1 MKNAILF
8 MMLFFLAVEV
18 AAQNEAETFLPL
30 APKPVRTDLPIVYFD
45 ADNRLL
51 MKAFYPEYYSS
62 DYLIAREIRWVNRN
76 DSSFIAVWDSLK
88 YDILGLIT
96 DYSGIAWQENSIR
109 IGLMKYLRTNLLY
122 DPPCFPLEGIRRDN
136 YIEATPTGMHQLF
149 DLIKLLAGRNLMQ
162 YELPGNENDPISLHP
177 LMEKSAFRFDVLALT
192 LAMACAEQ
200 IIPPDSL
207 EEITR
212 SASWKRHNPGWDIY
226 QNHFRFS
233 WVLTP
238 EEPLLFYLSREPYDS
253 PLVGLTRVPRPSRRD
268 IAAQDSRKLIKMSA
282 GGGRLGFSVAKTP
295 TGLLEVIDVDSLG
308 MAYASGLMPGD
319 LIKRVNGEI
328 VRNARDLMGKIL
340 DKLDTEGIYMII
352 VREGRE
358 NGLLFIPYEE
368 QY

>member
-1 MKNAILF
+1 

-192 LAMACAEQ
+192 LAMAGE
-200 IIPPDSL
+200 
-207 EEITR
+207 
-212 SASWKRHNPGWDIY
+212 K
-226 QNHFRFS
+226 RFS
-233 WVLTP
+233 IRCP
-238 EEPLLFYLSREPYDS
+238 GPYLGH
-253 PLVGLTRVPRPSRRD
+253 GLCRADHPSG
-268 IAAQDSRKLIKMSA
+268 Q
-282 GGGRLGFSVAKTP
+282 P
-295 TGLLEVIDVDSLG
+295 
-308 MAYASGLMPGD
+308 
-319 LIKRVNGEI
+319 
-328 VRNARDLMGKIL
+328 
-340 DKLDTEGIYMII
+340 
-352 VREGRE
+352 
-358 NGLLFIPYEE
+358 
-368 QY
+368 